1 MASNITNV
9 HTTNKMTNDL
19 HAENAIIEAIRLLS
33 DINVPLN
40 EITVPMEATA
50 LLQDDDHDNA
60 LERIQ
65 SQFNR
70 MLLRG
75 GFNQV

>member
-1 MASNITNV
+1 M
-9 HTTNKMTNDL
+9 
-19 HAENAIIEAIRLLS
+19 E
-33 DINVPLN
+33 VPLN
-40 EITVPMEATA
+40 EITVPMKAAT
-50 LLQDDDHDNA
+50 LLQEDDSDNA

-65 SQFNR
+65 SQFSK

>member
-1 MASNITNV
+1 M
-9 HTTNKMTNDL
+9 KDDL
-19 HAENAIIEAIRLLS
+19 PAENAILDAIRLLS
-33 DINVPLN
+33 EMEVPLN
-40 EITVPMEATA
+40 EITVPMKAAT
-50 LLQDDDHDNA
+50 LLQGDDSDNA

-65 SQFNR
+65 SQFSK